1 MNTTYFGGSE
11 YNSFKKTIR
20 MSQLYV
26 TGLFSVISRLPTFH
40 VHVIVQLSVTCNLIY
55 DQH

>member
-40 VHVIVQLSVTCNLIY
+40 VHVIVHLSVTCNLIY